1 MKIYTCSS
9 VGIDYFLF
17 LGKTL
22 RSCGFDVEDVF
33 LISEAEYRRRAKSKG
48 LAKLVLRIRMYV
60 VYPCLLFRKA
70 LKAKKN
76 DMFIVTSNTFYAPLG
91 DKETNPIS

>member
-60 VYPCLLFRKA
+60 VYRHSFRERELQVKHF
-70 LKAKKN
+70 
-76 DMFIVTSNTFYAPLG
+76 DFDVT
-91 DKETNPIS
+91 